1 MGWSRSLARSFAC
14 ALCAQCSAAG
24 GAWTRA
30 PPAGGRRRS
39 RVSSADSALR
49 SLGPHCPLLGAA
61 EAAPRWDVP
70 RHLPAPPAP
79 SSGGGFCSIIGAPSP
94 SRGSG
99 SLFVP
104 LLKGSSPGLCHG
116 IHSQGPLALSSLP
129 QPQTWK
135 EASVPS
141 RGKFISGVGAGHS
154 SFHSLLAGVG
164 VGVTRAPKENAS
176 IRRLWGPALSLTH
189 VCLSSALRCVWDL
202 SAWLARSLRPRESPE
217 HRRLVPSAP
226 GHAAAATAELL
237 AAVAPPVR
245 RPEMPLPL

>member
-1 MGWSRSLARSFAC
+1 M
-14 ALCAQCSAAG
+14 
-24 GAWTRA
+24 
-30 PPAGGRRRS
+30 
-39 RVSSADSALR
+39 SSADSALR
-49 SLGPHCPLLGAA
+49 SLGPHGPLLGAA
-61 EAAPRWDVP
+61 EAAPQVGRA
-70 RHLPAPPAP
+70 APPARAP
-79 SSGGGFCSIIGAPSP
+79 CTQQRWRILQHHWGPVSKPWQRQSLRPPFKGFFSWPVPWNPFSGT
-94 SRGSG
+94 
-99 SLFVP
+99 
-104 LLKGSSPGLCHG
+104 
-116 IHSQGPLALSSLP
+116 LALSSLP

-189 VCLSSALRCVWDL
+189 VCLSSAPRCVWDL
-202 SAWLARSLRPRESPE
+202 SACLARSLRPRESPE

-226 GHAAAATAELL
+226 GHAAAVTAELL